1 MSTVYNIDESVIFDR
16 VDEVLASLDIGTLEL
31 VRQNLIEKNE
41 DTSIIDK
48 VIEDKKRRNQN
59 IDNGLMSWEED
70 AIKNNGYE
78 EYNFEEEE
86 LEEDD
91 YYFDDDKL

>member
-70 AIKNNGYE
+70 LVKKCEYE
-78 EYNFEEEE
+78 PFHFEEENM
-86 LEEDD
+86 EEDD
-91 YYFDDDKL
+91 YYYEDE